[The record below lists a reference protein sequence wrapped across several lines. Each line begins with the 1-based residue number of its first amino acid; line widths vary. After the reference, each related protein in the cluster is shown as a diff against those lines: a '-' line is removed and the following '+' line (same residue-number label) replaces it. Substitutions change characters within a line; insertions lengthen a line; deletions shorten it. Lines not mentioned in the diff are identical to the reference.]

1 MDFNRR
7 AFLVSGIGAG
17 VTTAACTSQLEPGKE
32 ELKPARPGSDIKLGI
47 ASYCYWHFADVKY
60 PMEKVIDNA
69 AALGVSAV
77 DVLHVQMESEEKAYL
92 HKLKKQAFLQ
102 SIDLAALSIHQDFV
116 SPDKADRQVAIDHTI
131 KCIDIAYEMGIPCI
145 RLNSGRWGTSGSF
158 NELMELNGIEK
169 PIEGYTD
176 DDAFKWCIDS
186 IEICLKRAE
195 ECGVLLALENHWG
208 LTTTVE
214 GLLRIADAI
223 DSPWMGI
230 LMDTGNFRDDPY
242 VKPAQRAPRVS
253 YVQAKRYFGGGE
265 WYTLDLDYKRIIQ
278 ILRDAGY
285 KGYVTIEFEGK
296 EDPDTGVPK
305 SVALLREALDN

>member
-102 SIDLAALSIHQDFV
+102 GIDLAALSIHQDFV
-116 SPDKADRQVAIDHTI
+116 SPDKADRQEAIDHTN

-242 VKPAQRAPRVS
+242 DKLAQLAPRVS
-253 YVQAKRYFGGGE
+253 YVQAKTYFGGGE

-296 EDPDTGVPK
+296 EDPVTGVPK
-305 SVALLREALDN
+305 SVALLREALDS

>member
-1 MDFNRR
+1 MNYNRR
-7 AFLVSGIGAG
+7 AFLVSGVGAG
-17 VTTAACTSQLEPGKE
+17 IASAACTSPVQPDNQT
-32 ELKPARPGSDIKLGI
+32 ARPAASGSDIKLGI
-47 ASYCYWHFADVKY
+47 ASYSYWHFKDIKY

-69 AALGVSAV
+69 AALGVAAV
-77 DVLHVQMESEEKAYL
+77 DVLHVQMESEEKDFL
-92 HKLKKQAFLQ
+92 HKLKKQAFLNG
-102 SIDLAALSIHQDFV
+102 IDLAALSIHQDFV
-116 SPDKADRQVAIDHTI
+116 SPEKDDRQKAIDHTN
-131 KCIDIAYEMGIPCI
+131 KCIEIAYEMGIPCI

-158 NELMELNGIEK
+158 DELMELQGIEK
-169 PIEGYTD
+169 PIEGYTN
-176 DDAFKWCIDS
+176 DDAFNWCIDS
-186 IEICLKRAE
+186 IEICLKKAE

-242 VKPAQRAPRVS
+242 DKLKQLAPRVS
-253 YVQAKRYFGGGE
+253 YVQAKTYFGGGE

-285 KGYVTIEFEGK
+285 RGYVTIEFEGK
-296 EDPDTGVPK
+296 EDPVTAVPK
-305 SVALLREALDN
+305 SVALLRKALG

>member
-1 MDFNRR
+1 MNFSRR
-7 AFLVSGIGAG
+7 AFLVSGVGAG
-17 VTTAACTSQLEPGKE
+17 IASAACTSPNQPGAEVSKTAS
-32 ELKPARPGSDIKLGI
+32 PVSDIKLGI

-60 PMEKVIDNA
+60 PMEKVIDHA
-69 AALGVSAV
+69 AELGVSAV
-77 DVLHVQMESEEKAYL
+77 DVLHVQMESEEKPYL
-92 HKLKKQAFLQ
+92 HNLKKHAFLQ
-102 SIDLAALSIHQDFV
+102 GIDLAALSIHQDFV
-116 SPDKADRQVAIDHTI
+116 SPDKDERQEAIDHTI
-131 KCIDIAYEMGIPCI
+131 KCIEIAYEMGIPCI

-158 NELMELNGIEK
+158 DELMELKGIEK

-176 DDAFKWCIDS
+176 DDAFNWCIDS
-186 IEICLKRAE
+186 IGICLEKAE

-242 VKPAQRAPRVS
+242 DKLAQLAPRAS
-253 YVQAKRYFGGGE
+253 YVQAKTYFGGGE

-296 EDPDTGVPK
+296 EDAATGVPK
-305 SVALLREALDN
+305 SVNLLREALG